1 MENGLRLFAWRANWR
16 TKRHRKF
23 IQKRRHMRVSAIS
36 QSLYGPRSTYTG
48 GLSLFG
54 SPRLASKMADGDIY
68 DEPDFTLRKKAP
80 LPLTHDS
87 DVYIEGFL
95 QKLGRIFKGWKR
107 RWFVLSGGKLYYYKN
122 EACTR
127 FGGELR
133 LDLCDSV
140 TLSNASHLGAAFQI
154 KSKSRSF
161 TLAAATDDKRKEW
174 MNAINKGISIAKH
187 VKPSQTPSATH
198 ESPTYA
204 VASASQR
211 NLPTI
216 EETSSP
222 YSVPEVVTSSPYS
235 VPEVVTSSP
244 YSVPEVVVSSVKK
257 SVDETVT
264 PASAYAVVV
273 KERPIG
279 KREFIEVESKGAEK
293 LKELLE
299 KLGEIEFTSNEDIS
313 VEKAEASFNELR
325 QLVESVD

>member
-1 MENGLRLFAWRANWR
+1 MILCIVVCCCL
-16 TKRHRKF
+16 
-23 IQKRRHMRVSAIS
+23 
-36 QSLYGPRSTYTG
+36 LYR
-48 GLSLFG
+48 
-54 SPRLASKMADGDIY
+54 
-68 DEPDFTLRKKAP
+68 
-80 LPLTHDS
+80 
-87 DVYIEGFL
+87 
-95 QKLGRIFKGWKR
+95 
-107 RWFVLSGGKLYYYKN
+107 
-122 EACTR
+122 
-127 FGGELR
+127 
-133 LDLCDSV
+133 
-140 TLSNASHLGAAFQI
+140 
-154 KSKSRSF
+154 
-161 TLAAATDDKRKEW
+161 
-174 MNAINKGISIAKH
+174 
-187 VKPSQTPSATH
+187 PSQTPSATH